1 MFSNFK
7 VTKFVKQSNEQ
18 KTQTMKTK
26 IIIAKEIIEAMIFLG
41 IPTEQ
46 FSAMKEQFGGLQGL
60 YNHIE
65 SLIA

>member
-1 MFSNFK
+1 MESNFK
-7 VTKFVKQSNEQ
+7 VTILQDNQDK
-18 KTQTMKTK
+18 TMKKSK

-41 IPTEQ
+41 IPTEK
-46 FSAMKEQFGGLQGL
+46 FSEMKKQHGGLIGL